1 MDKFIQLSTG
11 STCTAEILK
20 FAESN
25 TNWLHKNAFDLVVVP
40 FHILANDSIIK
51 RISNEFNSTPV
62 IFKMPPWQFYRFH
75 TDAARGC
82 ALNLFLSGADS
93 QTYYGEDTPDE
104 EVVTITELNYQKDC
118 YYLLNTQI
126 KHAVINRNNVRY
138 MFSLGINADYAAV
151 RDFCLE
157 NHL

>member
-40 FHILANDSIIK
+40 FHIVDNDSIIK
-51 RISNEFNSTPV
+51 RISNKFNSTPV
-62 IFKMPPWQFYRFH
+62 IFKMSPWQFYRFH
-75 TDAARGC
+75 TDAVRGC
-82 ALNLFLSGADS
+82 ALNLFLSGSDS

-104 EVVTITELNYQKDC
+104 EVMTITELNYQKDC

-138 MFSLGINADYAAV
+138 MFSLGIGADYAAT

-157 NHL
+157 NLL